1 MTSIFLENLQSKYAG
16 YPVTLSILLNGNA
29 LISVRGTFWMGSQ
42 GWGRKGSKG
51 GTKGKDLGAERG
63 RTSTVLGNAQE

>member
-1 MTSIFLENLQSKYAG
+1 
-16 YPVTLSILLNGNA
+16 
-29 LISVRGTFWMGSQ
+29 MGSQ